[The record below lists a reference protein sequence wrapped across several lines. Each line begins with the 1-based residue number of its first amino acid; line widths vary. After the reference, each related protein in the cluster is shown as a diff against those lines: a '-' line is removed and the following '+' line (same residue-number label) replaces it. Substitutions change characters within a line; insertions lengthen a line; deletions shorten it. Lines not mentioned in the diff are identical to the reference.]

1 MSLEDVTQNA
11 PILEIF
17 IWEEG
22 SKYVQN
28 KNKTNKQKSKRTN
41 KKKVGKSETET
52 KQFFYFDMKGKPA
65 CDLCFLCVLSVDVY
79 AL

>member
-17 IWEEG
+17 IWKED

-28 KNKTNKQKSKRTN
+28 KNKTNKQKSKRT
-41 KKKVGKSETET
+41 KKRR
-52 KQFFYFDMKGKPA
+52 
-65 CDLCFLCVLSVDVY
+65 
-79 AL
+79 